1 MKILRLV
8 LETGNIE
15 KMKQFYTEILEM
27 PILRA
32 KESFFTVRAGNTHI
46 TFQQSSTDEDNLYHF
61 ALRTNLS
68 FYEYMFRKMKAGNVN
83 FLADS
88 EGNLSRYWKGKQV
101 YFNDPDGNIVE
112 ILERE
117 IPDDEVTPGWVDV
130 CEIGIPSASV
140 EDMSEFLTLINNVNP
155 AESDTFRFYGDELG
169 TFVLVKEGRNWY
181 PTDRPA
187 TIHPIVVEVE
197 GDNYQVLKHS
207 SLPFTVKLKKSWS
220 REMPVVQM
228 RIARPTDQLDKIIE
242 FYETGLGLQRVGEF
256 WQHNGYDGVMYG
268 LPDTNFHLEFT
279 AHEVGSPCPAP
290 TKDNLLVFYLP
301 SWDVINKVASRFE
314 EMGYPKVKA
323 ENPYWEDAG
332 ITIEDPD
339 GWRIVLFCSTG
350 L

>member
-1 MKILRLV
+1 MKILRIV

-15 KMKQFYTEILEM
+15 KMKKFYTEILEM
-27 PILRA
+27 PIVRA

-46 TFQQSSTDEDNLYHF
+46 TFQHSSTDEAPLYHF

-68 FYEYMFRKMKAGNVN
+68 FYEYMFMKLIEGNVSI
-83 FLADS
+83 LPDS
-88 EGNLSRYWKGKQV
+88 EGNLSGYWKGKQV

-117 IPDDEVTPGWVDV
+117 IPLNEETHGWVDV
-130 CEIGIPSASV
+130 CEIGFPSESV
-140 EDMSEFLTLINNVNP
+140 EDMSEFLSPINNVNP

-169 TFVLVKEGRNWY
+169 TFVLVKENRNWY

-197 GDNYQVLKHS
+197 GDYYQVLKHS
-207 SLPFTVKLKKSWS
+207 SLPYTVKVKRSWS
-220 REMPVVQM
+220 RELPVVQM

-256 WQHNGYDGVMYG
+256 WEHNGYDGVMYG

-279 AHEVGSPCPAP
+279 AHEAGSPCPAP
-290 TKDNLLVFYLP
+290 TNDNLLVFYLP
-301 SWDVINKVASRFE
+301 NWDVINKVASTLE
-314 EMGYPKVKA
+314 EMGYPEVKS

>member
-1 MKILRLV
+1 MKILRLM

-15 KMKQFYTEILEM
+15 KMKKFYTEMLEM

-32 KESFFTVRAGNTHI
+32 KEKVFTVRAGNTHI
-46 TFQQSSTDEDNLYHF
+46 TFQQGSTHEARLYHF

-68 FYEYMFRKMKAGNVN
+68 FFEYMFKKLKGKNVN
-83 FLADS
+83 LLPNS
-88 EGNLSRYWKGKQV
+88 EGQLSGYWKGRQV
-101 YFNDPDGNIVE
+101 YFTDPDGNIVE

-117 IPDDEVTPGWVDV
+117 IPDGDINPGWHDV
-130 CEIGIPSASV
+130 CEIGFPAESV
-140 EDMSEFLTLINNVNP
+140 EDISEFLSPINNVNH
-155 AESDTFRFYGDELG
+155 AESDTFRFYGDEVG

-197 GDNYQVLKHS
+197 GDTYQVLKHS
-207 SLPFTVKLKKSWS
+207 SLPLTVKLKKSWS

-279 AHEVGSPCPAP
+279 AHEVGSPCLAP

-301 SWDVINKVASRFE
+301 RWDVMNKVASRLE
-314 EMGYPKVKA
+314 EMGYPEVKA

>member
-15 KMKQFYTEILEM
+15 KMKKFYTEILEM
-27 PILRA
+27 PILRS

-46 TFQQSSTDEDNLYHF
+46 TFQQSSTDEAHLYHF
-61 ALRTNLS
+61 ALRTTLS
-68 FYEYMFRKMKAGNVN
+68 FYEYMLRKMKDGNVN
-83 FLADS
+83 FLPDS

-112 ILERE
+112 ILERK

-140 EDMSEFLTLINNVNP
+140 EDMSEFLTPINNVNQ
-155 AESDTFRFYGDELG
+155 AESDTFRFHGDELG

-197 GDNYQVLKHS
+197 GDTYQVLKHS

-242 FYETGLGLQRVGEF
+242 FYETGLGLQRVGDF

-301 SWDVINKVASRFE
+301 SWDVMNKVGSRLE
-314 EMGYPKVKA
+314 EMGYPEVKA

>member
-1 MKILRLV
+1 MKILRIV
-8 LETGNIE
+8 LETSNIE
-15 KMKQFYTEILEM
+15 KMKKFYSEMLEM

-32 KESFFTVRAGNTHI
+32 RENFFTVKAGSTHI
-46 TFQQSSTDEDNLYHF
+46 TFQQGSTDEARLYHF

-68 FYEYMFRKMKAGNVN
+68 FFEYMLKKLKEANVN
-83 FLADS
+83 LLPNA
-88 EGNLSRYWKGKQV
+88 EGQLSGYWKGKQL
-101 YFNDPDGNIVE
+101 YFSDPDGNIVE

-117 IPDDEVTPGWVDV
+117 IPDGGVDSGWHDV
-130 CEIGIPSASV
+130 CEIGFPAASV
-140 EDMSEFLTLINNVNP
+140 EDIIEFLSPINNVNH
-155 AESDTFRFYGDELG
+155 AESDTFRFYGDEVG

-181 PTDRPA
+181 PTNRPS

-197 GDNYQVLKHS
+197 GEHYQVLKHS
-207 SLPFTVKLKKSWS
+207 SLPYIVKVKNSWS
-220 REMPVVQM
+220 KELPVVQM

-242 FYETGLGLQRVGEF
+242 FYETGLGLKRVGEF

-279 AHEVGSPCPAP
+279 AHEEGSPCPAP
-290 TKDNLLVFYLP
+290 TKDNVLVFYLP
-301 SWDVINKVASRFE
+301 SWEVLTKVANRLAHL
-314 EMGYPKVKA
+314 GYPEVES